1 MDIGFRGFWDGTQ
14 TEAFTGARFLT
25 PLALGQGY
33 IVGAPVSGSI
43 VRYARTSDYEIQ
55 VESVLE
61 MGDGAPLMDA
71 AAAFGGSDF
80 WVWDSLQGRV
90 ASISG
95 AAPEPVTLS
104 TGAPL
109 TISELA
115 DFGST
120 AVVADWSNDSL
131 KLLAQSGEARVQVLD
146 LVADSVKTTAV
157 DISDLL
163 AVEVGDRS
171 FLVSASHHENGLSVY
186 EHTGD
191 HLIAVDHIGAKDGL
205 WVDGIQ
211 KLDTCEVEG
220 ESFVLA
226 ASARA
231 GVIASLR
238 LNDQGVFFIADM
250 VTDTRNTRFDRV
262 IDMSMIE
269 WNGRD
274 FLLAGG
280 QDAGLSVIEVLPGGA
295 LFHHASVAQTT
306 DWDIGAITQI
316 EAQLVGTTARVYVAG
331 TGAPGVSELAI
342 DLSTMG
348 ARQTGTAGH
357 DTLRGDGRDDIL
369 VGGAGND
376 RLRGGGGDDVLIAG
390 TGQDSLSGENGANV
404 FVFKADGQRDKITDF
419 QLSLDRLD
427 LSGWGR
433 LYDHESLTISSSSSG
448 ATITWRDEVL
458 DVISADGQPLPV
470 ELWGA
475 DDFIF

>member
-1 MDIGFRGFWDGTQ
+1 LEVGFRGFWDSTRS
-14 TEAFTGARFLT
+14 EAFTGARFLA
-25 PLALGQGY
+25 PLAFGEGY
-33 IVGAPVSGSI
+33 IVGAPVSGSL
-43 VRYARTSDYEIQ
+43 VQFAHSADAEMQ

-61 MGDGAPLMDA
+61 MGDSAPLMDA
-71 AAAFGGSDF
+71 AAVFGGSDL

-95 AAPEPVTLS
+95 GVPEAVRLS

-109 TISELA
+109 TIAQLA
-115 DFGST
+115 DFDST
-120 AVVADWSNDSL
+120 TVVADWTNDSL
-131 KLLAQSGEARVQVLD
+131 KLLAQSGELRVQLLD
-146 LVADSVKTTAV
+146 QVADSVKTTAA

-163 AVEVGDRS
+163 AITVGVRS
-171 FLVSASHHENGLSVY
+171 YLVSASHQENGISVY

-211 KLDTCEVEG
+211 KLATCEVG
-220 ESFVLA
+220 SESFVLA

-238 LNDQGVFFIADM
+238 LNVHGVFFIADIL
-250 VTDTRNTRFDRV
+250 TDTRNSRFDGV
-262 IDMSMIE
+262 VDMSMIE

-280 QDAGLSVIEVLPGGA
+280 QDAGLSVIEVLPGGV
-295 LFHHASVAQTT
+295 LFHHTSLAQTT

-316 EAQLVGTTARVYVAG
+316 EAQVIGTTARIYLTG
-331 TGAPGVSELAI
+331 SGAPGVAELDV
-342 DLSTMG
+342 DLSTLG
-348 ARQTGTAGH
+348 ARQTGTAGN

-390 TGQDSLSGENGANV
+390 AGQDALSGEGGANV
-404 FVFKADGQRDKITDF
+404 FVFTADGQRDKITDF
-419 QLSLDRLD
+419 HLGVDRLD

-433 LYDHESLTISSSSSG
+433 LYDHTSITIDPTSSG
-448 ATITWRDEVL
+448 AILTWREEIL
-458 DVISADGQPLPV
+458 DVFSADGQPLPV
-470 ELWGA
+470 DLWGA